1 MSQTR
6 TVAYN
11 SLIQLVGRVIGL
23 LFGVLTLRLITGALS
38 VPVFGQYG
46 TVLTYLSLLVVCAD
60 GGLTTICVREMARD
74 ETHGE
79 RILGN
84 ALALRIVLGIGLM
97 PLAIGIAFL
106 LYGPP
111 EDPAVLTGVT
121 AAVCIVPLQ
130 LVNMSLVGVFQVRQ
144 RMVYA
149 VAGEVVSRLA
159 QFAVVYAL
167 VKSHR
172 MGLYAALIASWLG
185 MGLNL
190 LVSVVAAGCLMRL
203 RLFFE
208 LSVWRRFILAA
219 LPLGLAVILSSVYF
233 RIDQLML
240 EKLAPPV
247 EAGLYFTA
255 AKVYEYSLTIS
266 SVFITAAF
274 PVLVGQAALSLTRAR
289 AGIQRSF
296 DFLALMAAPVAVG
309 VCVLAPQAVRLV
321 SSKLEYAPA
330 AGPLQVLI
338 VAAAF
343 SYLTSLMAYLLVAI
357 DRQRDALVVNALILA
372 VNVGMNL
379 YLIPRKGAVGAAWAT
394 LATECL
400 SLCCTS
406 AFVRQRY
413 RFYPSMKQI
422 PRILLAAGVMGVAL
436 RWADRQGLHLPTL
449 FGIGV
454 GIYGAMVLALR
465 IVDRNTLTD
474 LLRFRP
480 QALSTATT
488 SAAPGE
494 DRDTAGALR

>member
-11 SLIQLVGRVIGL
+11 SLIQLVGRVIGV
-23 LFGVLTLRLITGALS
+23 LFGFFTLRLITGAL
-38 VPVFGQYG
+38 PVRAFGQYG

-60 GGLTTICVREMARD
+60 GGMTTICVREMARD
-74 ETHGE
+74 EKHGE

-84 ALALRIVLGIGLM
+84 ALALRILLGIALM
-97 PLAIGIAFL
+97 PLGIGIAFL

-111 EDPAVLTGVT
+111 GDPAVLTGVI

-130 LVNMSLVGVFQVRQ
+130 LVNMSLIGVFQVRQ

-149 VAGEVVSRLA
+149 VAGEVVGRLA

-167 VKSHR
+167 AMSHR
-172 MGLYAALIASWLG
+172 MGLYTALIAGWLG

-190 LVSVVAAGCLMRL
+190 LVSVVAAGWLIRL

-208 LSVWRRFILAA
+208 LAVWRRFIVAA
-219 LPLGLAVILSSVYF
+219 LPLGLAVILSSIYF

-240 EKLAPPV
+240 QKMAPDV
-247 EAGLYFTA
+247 EAGLYYTA
-255 AKVYEYSLTIS
+255 TRVYEYSLNIS
-266 SVFITAAF
+266 SAFITAAF

-296 DFLALMAAPVAVG
+296 DFLTLMAIPVAVG
-309 VCVLAPQAVRLV
+309 VYVLAPHAVRLV
-321 SSKLEYAPA
+321 SSNPAYAPA
-330 AGPLQVLI
+330 AGTVQVLI

-357 DRQRDALVVNALILA
+357 DRQRDTLLVNGLILA
-372 VNVGMNL
+372 VNVGLNL

-413 RFYPSMKQI
+413 DFYPSLKKL
-422 PRILLAAGVMGVAL
+422 PRILLAAGLMGLAL
-436 RWADRQGLHLPTL
+436 RWADQQRIPLPAL
-449 FGIGV
+449 FVIGV
-454 GIYGAMVLALR
+454 GVYSALVLAFR
-465 IVDRNTLTD
+465 VVDWTTVAD
-474 LLRFRP
+474 ILRFRRP
-480 QALSTATT
+480 LAVAV
-488 SAAPGE
+488 SASEAREEVGT
-494 DRDTAGALR
+494 RG